1 VDGSGRE
8 EEAAEGLKK
17 KREGQ
22 EEEAGYE
29 WGLFRIEEMEEVVV
43 REEEKDAEGDSTEE
57 VVEMVRERGLSGCA
71 SIGGH
76 CWNAMEGDRSGYPK
90 L

>member
-1 VDGSGRE
+1 M
-8 EEAAEGLKK
+8 KK

-43 REEEKDAEGDSTEE
+43 REEKDAEGDSTEE
-57 VVEMVRERGLSGCA
+57 VVEMVRERGLSGGA

-76 CWNAMEGDRSGYPK
+76 C
-90 L
+90 